1 MMMKLHRVLSGTG
14 AQRIRNTTMLLVACL
29 TLLLVPLFQIV
40 RAQETTESA
49 GLTIHVV
56 QRGETLHGIAQLYG
70 TTVDELV
77 RLNGLLD
84 PSSLE
89 VGQRLLVP
97 TTLAG
102 VAAAPVA
109 TATPPPQNVFHVVL
123 PGETLFRI
131 ATQYGVSVNEV
142 AQANGITDPSVIYP
156 GQQLLIPGVQ
166 PPQLATNLPASVT
179 SVTLQPQILMNGRTG
194 MIRIVTAIPAT
205 VSATIMDLTVSDGTD
220 QARLVHTLLFGVP
233 IQQQPGMYPAV
244 ITIDDGT
251 GVVSTLT
258 LNVQLVPG
266 TYGVEAINIPDDRL
280 SLLSAHVDAAEAERV
295 RALMSVFNSVRYLN
309 GPMGLPAAAAV
320 TSPFGSTRS
329 YNSGALQRLHIGT
342 DFGGAPGAPVFA
354 PANGIIVFSGGLD
367 VRGNTIIIDH
377 GWGVFTG
384 YWHLTDRLVNVGDAV
399 TTQQVIG
406 TVGSTGRSTGPHLHW
421 ELWVNGVPVDPMQW
435 VQMSFS
441 P

>member
-1 MMMKLHRVLSGTG
+1 MRHHRGLSKPGFRQAITIVVLLTASL
-14 AQRIRNTTMLLVACL
+14 MLV
-29 TLLLVPLFQIV
+29 LVPVYTSAL
-40 RAQETTESA
+40 AQELADNT

-56 QRGETLHGIAQLYG
+56 QRGETLYGIAQLYG

-97 TTLAG
+97 A
-102 VAAAPVA
+102 ASADAAPLA
-109 TATPPPQNVFHVVL
+109 TTTPPGQSVFHIVL

-131 ATQYGVSVNEV
+131 AMQYGVSVNDV
-142 AQANGITDPSVIYP
+142 TQANGITDPSLIYP

-166 PPQLATNLPASVT
+166 PPQLVSNLPANVT
-179 SVTLQPQILMNGRTG
+179 SVIMQPQILMNGRSG
-194 MIRIVTAIPAT
+194 MLRVVTSVPAIVSGTMMGLSLA
-205 VSATIMDLTVSDGTD
+205 DGTD
-220 QARLVHTLLFGVP
+220 QGRLNHTLLFGVP
-233 IQQQPGMYPAV
+233 IQQQPGTFPAE

-251 GVVSTLT
+251 GVVSIFT
-258 LNVQLVPG
+258 LNAQLVAG
-266 TYGVEAINIPDDRL
+266 SYIVEAINIPDDRL
-280 SLLSAHVDAAEAERV
+280 SLLSVDVDAAEAERV
-295 RALMSVFNSVRYLN
+295 RALMSVFNPVRYFN

-329 YNSGALQRLHIGT
+329 YNGGALQRLHSGT

-377 GWGVFTG
+377 GWGVYTG

>member
-1 MMMKLHRVLSGTG
+1 MMRHHRGLSKPGFRQAITIVVLLTASL
-14 AQRIRNTTMLLVACL
+14 MLV
-29 TLLLVPLFQIV
+29 LVPVYTSAL
-40 RAQETTESA
+40 AQELADNT

-56 QRGETLHGIAQLYG
+56 QRGETLYGIAQLYG

-97 TTLAG
+97 A
-102 VAAAPVA
+102 ASADAAPLA
-109 TATPPPQNVFHVVL
+109 TTTPPGQSVFHIVL

-131 ATQYGVSVNEV
+131 AMQYGVSVNDV
-142 AQANGITDPSVIYP
+142 TQANGITDPSLIYP

-166 PPQLATNLPASVT
+166 PPQLVSNLPANVT
-179 SVTLQPQILMNGRTG
+179 SVIMQPQILMNGRSG
-194 MIRIVTAIPAT
+194 MLRVVTSVPAIVSGTMMGLSLA
-205 VSATIMDLTVSDGTD
+205 DGTD
-220 QARLVHTLLFGVP
+220 QGRLNHTLLFGVP
-233 IQQQPGMYPAV
+233 IQQQPGTFPAE

-251 GVVSTLT
+251 GVVSIFT
-258 LNVQLVPG
+258 LNAQLVAG
-266 TYGVEAINIPDDRL
+266 SYIVEAINIPDDRL
-280 SLLSAHVDAAEAERV
+280 SLLSVDVDAAEAERV
-295 RALMSVFNSVRYLN
+295 RALMSVFNPVRYFN

-329 YNSGALQRLHIGT
+329 YNGGALQRLHSGT

-377 GWGVFTG
+377 GWGVYTG